1 MPYYN
6 RSSYNLTLRT
16 ALENSLLE
24 REIHKF
30 SFYVKLIC
38 QNPFTSDI
46 CIALYWNK
54 FTFEWERITLPT
66 ENNNRVLNTLTSK
79 KEDKEI
85 ELILTRETGQNEIE
99 LLQPLLSQLQKLAI
113 PIDLQ
118 LNRQV
123 GRDGHSF
130 KLTLGNEYSYTT
142 CFWEE
147 YSATP
152 LWDNL
157 TDFAKTM
164 ISIDKQLIAT
174 KKETISYSYMY
185 ELDHK
190 KENIFYQISE
200 S

>member
-1 MPYYN
+1 MPYYK
-6 RSSYNLTLRT
+6 RSSYSRTLRK
-16 ALENSLLE
+16 ALENTLTE
-24 REIHKF
+24 REIYRF
-30 SFYVKLIC
+30 SFYLKLTY
-38 QNPFTSDI
+38 QNPFSDDI

-54 FTFEWERITLPT
+54 FTFQWERITLPT
-66 ENNNRVLNTLTSK
+66 SKNRQVLNTLTSK

-85 ELILTRETGQNEIE
+85 ELILNREAGHNEIE
-99 LLQPLLSQLQKLAI
+99 LLQSLLSQLQKLSV

-142 CFWEE
+142 YYWEE
-147 YSATP
+147 CSSVAA
-152 LWDNL
+152 WQDL
-157 TDFAKTM
+157 TDFAKTI
-164 ISIDKQLIAT
+164 ISIDKQLTAT

-185 ELDHK
+185 ELDYK
-190 KENIFYQISE
+190 KESIFYQISE